1 MTAALI
7 EELAADETAVGIVP
21 ITVDQYHKMIRTGII
36 PDGSPI
42 ELIDGVLLWK
52 DRSSSKGD
60 PMGHDP
66 RHALLIMRAL
76 QLLQHW
82 VAGIGCHMRVQLPLA
97 LTKVNEPEPDIAIIQ
112 GNVDDFATRH
122 PGPADVLMTMEIADS
137 SIRRDR
143 STKQRLYAEAGIAN
157 YWIVNLRLN
166 QVEVY
171 EEPDPERSLYAK
183 STVHKPG
190 ETLMLRLKEQ
200 AFPIDLSRLLG

>member
-7 EELAADETAVGIVP
+7 EELAADGTAGIVP

-42 ELIDGVLLWK
+42 ELIDGVLMWK
-52 DRSSSKGD
+52 DRASSKGD

-66 RHALLIMRAL
+66 RHALLIKRLL
-76 QLLQHW
+76 QLVQQW
-82 VAGIGCHMRVQLPLA
+82 VTGLGCHLHVQLPLA
-97 LTKVNEPEPDIAIIQ
+97 LTKVNEPEPDIAVIQ
-112 GNVDDFATRH
+112 GSVDDFATRH
-122 PGPADVLMTMEIADS
+122 PGPADVLMTIEIADS
-137 SIRRDR
+137 SLRRDR
-143 STKQRLYAEAGIAN
+143 STKQRLYAEAGIPS

-171 EEPDPERSLYAK
+171 EEPDRERALYAK

-190 ETLMLRLKEQ
+190 ETLMLRLKGDE
-200 AFPIDLSRLLG
+200 FSIDLSRLLA